1 MLLALSQLEVGTECY
16 NADQDCDQRLG
27 PQGNSNAGNAFPLT
41 KEIKMAE
48 KKEAT
53 QQSAIE
59 EKPQPT
65 EDEIRERAYEIYC
78 ARNGAPGSE
87 EDDWLKAEAE
97 LKEKHAT
104 SG

>member
-1 MLLALSQLEVGTECY
+1 MPTKIAINGLDRKETPTQKNAL
-16 NADQDCDQRLG
+16 
-27 PQGNSNAGNAFPLT
+27 PLT
-41 KEIKMAE
+41 KEIKIAE